1 MQLEAGIILV
11 LLFAA
16 LLTLNIPIAICI
28 GAASVG
34 AVLVMMPFDV
44 AIFTAAQKMVSS
56 LDSFALLA
64 IPFFILSGVMMN
76 GGGIAQRLVNLA
88 KVVSG
93 RIPGSIAQTNIVG
106 NMLFG
111 CVSGS
116 AIAASTAI
124 GGVMIPFAEKE
135 GYDRDVAAA
144 ANIASAPTGMLIP
157 PTTSFIIY
165 ATVAGGASISAMFIG
180 GAIAGALW
188 GIGSMMVVW
197 LVAKRRN
204 YRKAERVTLP
214 VAIKTLIEALP
225 SLLLIGLIVGGISFG
240 VFTAI
245 EASAI
250 AVVYTLFLTMV
261 FYRTI
266 KPRDLPK
273 VVVQTFLI
281 TSVVMFLLAASATMS
296 FAMAFTGLPAAIS
309 DLILG
314 ITTDRFAVLLIINIL
329 LLIVG
334 MFFDIGPAILI
345 FTPILLP
352 LAVKVGVSPA
362 HFGIIMVYNLCIGT
376 ITPPVGTGLFVGS
389 GIAKLP
395 VSQVI
400 KPLLPHYA
408 VIIAILL
415 LITYVPDVTM
425 ALPRWLGV

>member
-1 MQLEAGIILV
+1 MQLEAALILV
-11 LLFAA
+11 LLFFA
-16 LLTLNIPIAICI
+16 LLALNVPIAVCI
-28 GAASVG
+28 GGASVG
-34 AVLVMMPFDV
+34 AVLIMMPFDV
-44 AIFTAAQKMVSS
+44 TVFTAAQKMVAS

-64 IPFFILSGVMMN
+64 VPFFILSGVMMN
-76 GGGIAQRLVNLA
+76 TGGIAQRLVNFA
-88 KVVSG
+88 KAVAGGV
-93 RIPGSIAQTNIVG
+93 PGSIAQTNVVG

-124 GGVMIPFAEKE
+124 GGTMIPFAVKE
-135 GYDRDVAAA
+135 GYDRDMAAA

-180 GAIAGALW
+180 GAIAGTLW
-188 GIGSMMVVW
+188 GLGCMAVVW
-197 LVAKRRN
+197 MVARRRH
-204 YRKAERVTLP
+204 YPHPPHASLP
-214 VAIKTLIEALP
+214 VIWRSFVDALP
-225 SLLLIGLIVGGISFG
+225 SLLLIVLIVGGITAG

-250 AVVYTLFLTMV
+250 AVLYTLLLTMLV
-261 FYRTI
+261 YRSLDARALAKAT
-266 KPRDLPK
+266 
-273 VVVQTFLI
+273 VETFLI
-281 TSVVMFLLAASATMS
+281 TSAVMFLLAASAAMS
-296 FAMAFTGLPAAIS
+296 FAMAFTGIPALIS

-314 ITTDRFAVLLIINIL
+314 ITTDKIMVLLIINIL

-362 HFGIIMVYNLCIGT
+362 HFGVILIYNLCIGT

-389 GIAKLP
+389 GIGK
-395 VSQVI
+395 VSVGAAVRA
-400 KPLLPHYA
+400 LWPHYLA
-408 VIIAILL
+408 IIAVLM
-415 LITYVPDVTM
+415 LITYVPAITM
-425 ALPRWLGV
+425 GVPKMLGL

>member
-34 AVLVMMPFDV
+34 AVLMMMPFDV

-76 GGGIAQRLVNLA
+76 SGGIAQRLVNLA

-188 GIGSMMVVW
+188 GFGTMFVVW
-197 LVAKRRN
+197 MVAKKRN
-204 YRKAERVTLP
+204 YPKSASVTLP
-214 VAIKTLIEALP
+214 VAVKTFVEALP
-225 SLLLIGLIVGGISFG
+225 SLMLIALIVGGISFG
-240 VFTAI
+240 IFTAI

-250 AVVYTLFLTMV
+250 AVVYTLFLTMI

-266 KPRDLPK
+266 KVADLSQ

-296 FAMAFTGLPAAIS
+296 FAMAFTGIPSAITS
-309 DLILG
+309 LILG
-314 ITTDRFAVLLIINIL
+314 PDNRQVCRPVDHQHHAAGDRHVL
-329 LLIVG
+329 
-334 MFFDIGPAILI
+334 
-345 FTPILLP
+345 
-352 LAVKVGVSPA
+352 
-362 HFGIIMVYNLCIGT
+362 
-376 ITPPVGTGLFVGS
+376 
-389 GIAKLP
+389 
-395 VSQVI
+395 
-400 KPLLPHYA
+400 
-408 VIIAILL
+408 
-415 LITYVPDVTM
+415 
-425 ALPRWLGV
+425 